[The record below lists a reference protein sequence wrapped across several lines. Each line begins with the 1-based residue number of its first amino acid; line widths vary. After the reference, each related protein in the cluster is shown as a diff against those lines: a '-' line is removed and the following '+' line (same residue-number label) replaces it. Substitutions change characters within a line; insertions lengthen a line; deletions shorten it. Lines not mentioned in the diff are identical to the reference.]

1 MFPPGTDTSGHVVV
15 QSLPVAVE
23 KSVSPSVQQD
33 VSSDEKKAYNVEV
46 LESPDSP
53 AESIISIHQPY
64 SQQIVG
70 TRLQRWGAVLL
81 KFARFT
87 GPGTLISV
95 AYVDPDNFQ
104 TALDA
109 GAQFQ
114 YKLLFIIL
122 LGVLMAALA
131 TKLGCVTGLN
141 LAQMNR
147 AYLPRWLNYFI
158 YAIAEAAIISTD
170 IGQVIGTAIAI
181 NILFPKV
188 PLVGGC
194 AISIC
199 DTLFILAFYKAD
211 GTLRRLRI
219 FEAFVALFI
228 IGVFTSFCIELSF
241 VTDPAA
247 DVFKGFLPSKEIFVS
262 NGLFQSCA
270 ILGGILMP
278 HSLYLGS
285 GFVQH
290 RMRDFDVTSGTLHE
304 ARASNTKYAITLYRP
319 TISAI
324 KSCMKYSIAE
334 MCISLFVIT
343 LFVNS
348 AILIVAANSLGA
360 DASNADLPAIYH
372 LFVQTIGQASGTIF
386 ALALL
391 FSGVSAGI
399 VCTMAGQLIC
409 EGALDWR
416 MKPFYRRLLTRS
428 VSVIPAII
436 IAASEGQRGLA
447 AALNGCNVVLSVAL
461 IFLTFPLIWYT
472 SCKRYMRVKV
482 DERATPL
489 GVVDGI
495 MNYDAVRAVEAG
507 GAVEGT
513 VCMANNWPTTIAA
526 GVVWLI
532 VTVFNVATLTF
543 LGLGIG
549 SEN

>member
-1 MFPPGTDTSGHVVV
+1 MFPPGTDTGGHATV

-23 KSVSPSVQQD
+23 KS
-33 VSSDEKKAYNVEV
+33 
-46 LESPDSP
+46 
-53 AESIISIHQPY
+53 
-64 SQQIVG
+64 
-70 TRLQRWGAVLL
+70 RWGAVLL

-290 RMRDFDVTSGTLHE
+290 RMRDFDVASGTLHE

-343 LFVNS
+343 LFINS

-360 DASNADLPAIYH
+360 DAANADLPAIYR

-391 FSGVSAGI
+391 FSGISAGI

-495 MNYDAVRAVEAG
+495 MNYDAVRTVEAG
-507 GAVEGT
+507 EAVEGT

-549 SEN
+549 SED